1 MFQAFY
7 MKAGRCL
14 KGSVRNR
21 RSRPIGR
28 QVSLPQFH
36 GRSQRTRDS
45 WVRDEGPYH
54 PRDVR
59 ERELRVCISPVT
71 PGSRGDNAKEPRR
84 APGLRPSRGAL
95 SLGGTA
101 LSSGLRVN
109 LPDIRPTGR
118 QQTKPPLAA
127 GGTLC
132 LPGLS
137 VTRTSLKS
145 CSVGT
150 SAHNEQKHKT
160 SGRRPPAARPPRA
173 PKGRKHATAPEG
185 VGPRVDSRMN

>member
-45 WVRDEGPYH
+45 WVRDKGPYH

-59 ERELRVCISPVT
+59 ERELRVRVSPVT

-109 LPDIRPTGR
+109 LPDIRPTAN
-118 QQTKPPLAA
+118 QAA
-127 GGTLC
+127 PCCRGDTLSSRAVGYTNVPEK
-132 LPGLS
+132 LLS
-137 VTRTSLKS
+137 RHL
-145 CSVGT
+145 CPQR
-150 SAHNEQKHKT
+150 AEAQNQ
-160 SGRRPPAARPPRA
+160 RA
-173 PKGRKHATAPEG
+173 PSARSQAPAGTE
-185 VGPRVDSRMN
+185 RTKTRSST